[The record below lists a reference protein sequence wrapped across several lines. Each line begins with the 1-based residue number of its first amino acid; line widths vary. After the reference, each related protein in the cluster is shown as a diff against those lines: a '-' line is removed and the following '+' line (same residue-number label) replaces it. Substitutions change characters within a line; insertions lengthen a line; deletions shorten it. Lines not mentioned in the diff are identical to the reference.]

1 MEKIPFE
8 DGTKIKDAVVE
19 INEQEYTVT
28 AAQYTGNTP
37 LTAANLNLMQ
47 DNIENTLVKVAPT
60 QPDADI
66 WFRKG
71 KNLYNP
77 ETMPLMNGLNMLSS
91 NISPNSSGYYV
102 VVPIKGGNT
111 YNVSKKNA
119 KDTATEDTVLTFGLA
134 TTANY
139 PIANEPVIDIVSN
152 VGFLKNANIQTS
164 ENANFLFILLIYSTS
179 TVSDGLRAKAI
190 EELQVELGLSQTSY
204 EENIEPTI
212 LVKNSNVDYEYFI
225 NKDFVYQRDLS
236 LMKTSKVTDVTRA
249 IEMVYGGV
257 HFLNIAVSVDS
268 ATNTPTVIF
277 KTDIIPRFVTELY
290 ATNGSRTYRCILDID
305 GKINLTN
312 PNITGPTFLMI
323 TGVFML

>member
-1 MEKIPFE
+1 MDEE
-8 DGTKIKDAVVE
+8 
-19 INEQEYTVT
+19 
-28 AAQYTGNTP
+28 
-37 LTAANLNLMQ
+37 
-47 DNIENTLVKVAPT
+47 
-60 QPDADI
+60 
-66 WFRKG
+66 G

-91 NISPNSSGYYV
+91 KISPNSSSYYV

-119 KDTATEDTVLTFGLA
+119 KNTATEDTVLTFGLA

-179 TVSDGLRAKAI
+179 TVSDSLRAKAI
-190 EELQVELGLSQTSY
+190 EELQVELGSSQTSY
-204 EENIEPTI
+204 EEYIEPTI

-236 LMKTSKVTDVTRA
+236 LMKTSTVTNVTRA
-249 IEMVYGGV
+249 INMVYGGV
-257 HFLNIAVSVDS
+257 HFLNIAVSVNA
-268 ATNTPTVIF
+268 ATDAPSTIF
-277 KTDIIPRFVTELY
+277 ETDIIPRFVTELY
-290 ATNGSRTYRCILDID
+290 ATNGSRTYRCILNTD
-305 GKINLTN
+305 GKIILTN